1 MNRARLYTKASLFLL
16 VTVALFPFYLFILI
30 LFYKWRRGI
39 GPRLV
44 QFYSR
49 ICLAI
54 FHVRIDRIANYR
66 TFKKKRKGILI
77 ISNHAS
83 FLDIFV
89 LSALFGSVF
98 VSKSEVKY
106 YPIIGQIAWLAGII
120 FFDRNSS
127 RARLRALRTVAYD
140 YSNRVLTVFPQ
151 GTTGSMTDR
160 LPFNRGIFKVAELNR
175 DIVLL
180 PVTLRYEKE
189 REIAWSRPQ
198 SLKDNS
204 LRVFAQRR
212 IGVTVIVHEP
222 VTIDDYRGK
231 TTDRICRMVERTV
244 LGSLEKEPG

>member
-1 MNRARLYTKASLFLL
+1 MHRARFYAKTSLFLL
-16 VTVALFPFYLFILI
+16 VTIVLSPFYFFILM
-30 LFYKWRRGI
+30 LFYKWRKII
-39 GPRLV
+39 GPGLIR
-44 QFYSR
+44 FYSR

-54 FHVRIDRIANYR
+54 FRVRVTTKNYER
-66 TFKKKRKGILI
+66 FKKRKRGVLIL
-77 ISNHAS
+77 SNHAS
-83 FLDIFV
+83 FLDIFA
-89 LSALFGSVF
+89 LSAVFGTVF
-98 VSKSEVKY
+98 VSKKEVKY

-189 REIAWSRPQ
+189 KEIAWSRPQ
-198 SLKDNS
+198 SLKDHS
-204 LRVFAQRR
+204 VRVFAQRR

-244 LGSLEKEPG
+244 LGSLEKEHG